1 MFAGLTRLPQ
11 RLAAWLARRRYP
23 AIAIAAAGVTLA
35 SPALLTEPV
44 ADDLLHE
51 LLLRDQPGILGLR
64 PQTVDLFRF
73 ATGDPADAHALM
85 NEGVFA
91 WWADASVRL
100 AFFRPL
106 AGLSHWL
113 DWHWFAGRT
122 WWMHV
127 HSLLWL
133 TALLAA
139 VWAVYR
145 RLAARPA
152 ALLALLLYAVDDSHA
167 PAVGW
172 IANRNASISL
182 CFSLLALAAHVAWRQ
197 GGDGRLRWLV
207 PALLCPALLAGE
219 TGVAGVGY
227 LLAYAIFLEQGTFGT
242 RALTL
247 VGPALV
253 VVAWRFI
260 YLELGYGASGS
271 GVYFDPGSDP
281 VGFARAAVERLP
293 ILLVAA
299 VAFPWADFWEI
310 YSLVSPLVAP
320 AVWCFAVLVL
330 VGLGALF
337 RRLLIR
343 SRAARFWAA
352 GMVFC
357 ALPAASTFPH
367 DRLLLGVT
375 VGWMALFAE
384 LLGSPALDASRLRH
398 GAVSALVVIHLV
410 LAPILL
416 PIRTAKVD
424 QLTGLMARASASLP
438 PAARLERTTLVLVNP
453 PVNPFAAY
461 LPLYWEAKGITRPGR
476 FLPLAS
482 GFTSLHVRRLDSR
495 TLSLRPERGFLGHAS
510 ELMLRSHARKMVLGE
525 TVRLDVATF
534 EVTELTA
541 DGRPAQVA
549 VRFEQSLDDPAL
561 VLMQWGHTGY
571 IPFKPPAPGEAVTL
585 PAANMLQIL
594 SG

>member
-1 MFAGLTRLPQ
+1 MLFGLTRLPQ
-11 RLAAWLARRRYP
+11 RLAEWLARRRYP
-23 AIAIAAAGVTLA
+23 AIGIAAAAIALA

-44 ADDLLHE
+44 ADDLMHA
-51 LLLRDQPGILGLR
+51 LLLRDRPGISGLR
-64 PQTVDLFRF
+64 PQTFDLFRF
-73 ATGDPADAHALM
+73 ANGDPAAARALM

-91 WWADASVRL
+91 WWTDTSVRL

-113 DWHWFAGRT
+113 DWHWFGGKT
-122 WWMHV
+122 WWMHS
-127 HSLLWL
+127 HSLLWFS
-133 TALLAA
+133 ALLAA

-152 ALLALLLYAVDDSHA
+152 ALLALLLYALDDSHA

-172 IANRNASISL
+172 IANRNATLSL
-182 CFSLLALAAHVAWRQ
+182 CFSLLALAAHVAWRR
-197 GGDGRLRWLV
+197 GGDGRVRWLV
-207 PALLCPALLAGE
+207 PLLLCPALLAGE
-219 TGVAGVGY
+219 TGVAGAGY
-227 LLAYAIFLEQGTFGT
+227 LLSYAIFLERGSFRT

-281 VGFARAAVERLP
+281 VGFARAAIERLP
-293 ILLVAA
+293 ILLLAA
-299 VAFPWADFWEI
+299 VALPWADFWEI

-330 VGLGALF
+330 VGLGVLF
-337 RRLLIR
+337 RRLLVQ
-343 SRAARFWAA
+343 SATARFWAA
-352 GMVFC
+352 GMLFC

-375 VGWMALFAE
+375 VGWMALLAE
-384 LLGSPALDASRLRH
+384 LLGAPALGASRLRH
-398 GAVSALVVIHLV
+398 GAVSGLVLIHLV
-410 LAPILL
+410 LAPVLL
-416 PIRTAKVD
+416 PIRTANVD
-424 QLTGLMARASASLP
+424 QLTLLMARSSRSLP
-438 PAARLERTTLVLVNP
+438 PTARLERKTLVLVNP

-461 LPLYWEAKGITRPGR
+461 LPLYWEARGMARPGH

-482 GFTSLHVRRLDSR
+482 GFTSLRIRRPDAR

-510 ELMLRSHARKMVLGE
+510 ELMLRSHARKMLLGE
-525 TVRLDVATF
+525 TVRLEVATF

-541 DGRPAQVA
+541 DGRPAEVT

-561 VLMQWGHTGY
+561 LLMQWGHTGY
-571 IPFKPPAPGEAVTL
+571 VPFKPPTPGEAVTL